1 MLGPPT
7 GRAAGALPVRAIGTG
22 GVALPSIQG
31 TGAVGPSDCR
41 PMPFVPM
48 PGLPMHDRPFSVWVA
63 GLTAAACL
71 VAALPTVAVLGDVAG
86 GIGLAFGTIWMGCLA
101 WLLDVPNRP
110 DETDADATSR
120 TGRFSFPAKEQ
131 DPTGP
136 TRSRIVAAVMTAA
149 IVAQLVAFHYS
160 TRVDF

>member
-1 MLGPPT
+1 
-7 GRAAGALPVRAIGTG
+7 
-22 GVALPSIQG
+22 
-31 TGAVGPSDCR
+31 
-41 PMPFVPM
+41 MPLASM
-48 PGLPMHDRPFSVWVA
+48 PGLPMRDRPFSVWVA

-101 WLLDVPNRP
+101 WLLDASNRP
-110 DETDADATSR
+110 DEPAADETRR
-120 TGRFSFPAKEQ
+120 TGRFSFPSKAEA
-131 DPTGP
+131 PTGP

-149 IVAQLVAFHYS
+149 MVAQLVAFHYS